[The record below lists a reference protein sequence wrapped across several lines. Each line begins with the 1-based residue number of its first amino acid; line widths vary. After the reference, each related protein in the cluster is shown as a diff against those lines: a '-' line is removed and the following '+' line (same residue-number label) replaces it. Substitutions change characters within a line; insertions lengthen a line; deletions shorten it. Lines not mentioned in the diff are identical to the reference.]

1 MTKMLMLLIVED
13 SNSRSEMDQNSDSRA
28 IAKAKEAPKVIKEE
42 KVVRNHVVTVEPTT
56 HLISAQHMRKTV
68 SVQEERTFQCLLL
81 IQQEQPTA
89 WSYTLKR
96 T

>member
-1 MTKMLMLLIVED
+1 MTKMLMLLTTED
-13 SNSRSEMDQNSDSRA
+13 SNSRSKMDQNLDSRA
-28 IAKAKEAPKVIKEE
+28 IAKAKEAAKAIKEE
-42 KVVRNHVVTVEPTT
+42 NMVRNHVVTMELTT
-56 HLISAQHMRKTV
+56 HLV
-68 SVQEERTFQCLLL
+68 SVQHMEKLLLVQEKRTFQCLLM

>member
-13 SNSRSEMDQNSDSRA
+13 SHSRSKMDQNSDSRA
-28 IAKAKEAPKVIKEE
+28 IARAKEALKAIQEE

-56 HLISAQHMRKTV
+56 HLV
-68 SVQEERTFQCLLL
+68 SVQHMERLLSVQEKRTFQCLLL

-89 WSYTLKR
+89 WLYTLKR